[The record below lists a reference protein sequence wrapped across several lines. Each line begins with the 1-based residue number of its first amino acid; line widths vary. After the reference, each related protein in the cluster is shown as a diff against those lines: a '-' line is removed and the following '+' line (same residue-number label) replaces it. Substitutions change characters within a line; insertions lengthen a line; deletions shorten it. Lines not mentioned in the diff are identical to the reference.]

1 MEALAQPNV
10 HAMAVMALT
19 VFALF
24 LFSRENLSIESS
36 SLLVIALLALGFQL
50 FPYEARGARLDPAD
64 FFLGFGNESLIAIC
78 ALMMASEGLVRTGA
92 LAPIG
97 RWSARVWQWSPQ
109 VAMLGILVVT
119 ILVSAFM
126 NNTPQVVVMI
136 PILISVALRSG
147 TAPSRLLMPMTFSAQ
162 IGGMLTPIGTGLNL
176 LIIGSAAQMG
186 AHRFGMFDF
195 FVPGL
200 VVAIVGVSYL
210 WLLAPRLLPDRETHF
225 HDTSPR
231 VFNAVLHVNADSY
244 ANGRSIAEVL
254 QKVTGEMT
262 IIRIQRGENLTL
274 AKLPSSVLR
283 EGDRLFVSDK
293 PEKLKEF
300 EEVLGLTLYDARGE
314 ARVTE
319 EHPLAAEDQQ
329 LAEIVVT
336 EGSPLARRT
345 LNQAG
350 FKYRYELVPLAVH
363 RGRRQPPAGAELGD
377 EILRVGDVLLVQGP
391 AAEIVRLKA
400 GGELLVLDATTDV
413 PHTAKAPIAVAI
425 MVAVVALASLNVLP
439 IAMSALAGVVLM
451 IVTGCMRWRDATNAL
466 DAGVV
471 FLTVA
476 SLALSTAMV
485 QTGGAQFLAQGFVAA
500 SWSLAPVFLLSALVF
515 VMAVFANV
523 ISNTAAAVIGTPIA
537 VNIAHLLSVPPE
549 PFVLAVL
556 FGANMGFCT
565 PMADNCNLLVFSA
578 GGYRFGD
585 FPKVGVPL
593 ALLLWA
599 TVSVVLPWYYPLA

>member
-1 MEALAQPNV
+1 MEALPNM
-10 HAMAVMALT
+10 HAAAVMALT
-19 VFALF
+19 VLALY

-36 SLLVIALLALGFQL
+36 SVIVIALLALGFVL
-50 FPYEARGARLDPAD
+50 FPYETRDGPLDPAD

-97 RWSARVWQWSPQ
+97 RWSARLWQWSASA
-109 VAMLGILVVT
+109 AMLGILVIT
-119 ILVSAFM
+119 TLVSAFM

-176 LIIGSAAQMG
+176 LIIGTAADMG
-186 AHRFGMFDF
+186 VHRFGMFDF
-195 FVPGL
+195 FLPGL
-200 VVAIVGVSYL
+200 IVAAAGVLYL

-225 HDTSPR
+225 QNTSPR
-231 VFNAVLHVNADSY
+231 VFNAVLHVNEDSE
-244 ANGRSIAEVL
+244 ANGKTLAEVRQAVNEEL
-254 QKVTGEMT
+254 KIEKV
-262 IIRIQRGENLTL
+262 QRGDNLTL

-283 EGDRLFVSDK
+283 AGDRLFVSDK
-293 PEKLKEF
+293 PDKLKEY
-300 EEVLGLTLYDARGE
+300 EEVLGLTLYDAKGE

-336 EGSPLARRT
+336 ESSPLARRT

-350 FKYRYELVPLAVH
+350 FKYRYDLVPLALH
-363 RGRRQPPAGAELGD
+363 RGNGAGRSGSDLVDEL
-377 EILRVGDVLLVQGP
+377 LRVGDVLLVQGP
-391 AAEIVRLKA
+391 AEEIARLKA
-400 GGELLVLDATTDV
+400 SGELLVLDATTDL
-413 PHTAKAPIAVAI
+413 PHTAKAPLAVAI
-425 MVAVVALASLNVLP
+425 MIAVVAFASLKILP
-439 IAMSALAGVVLM
+439 IAIAALSGFVLM
-451 IVTGCMRWRDATNAL
+451 VLTGCLRWRDATNAL
-466 DAGVV
+466 DAGLI

-476 SLALSTAMV
+476 SLALSSALL
-485 QTGGAQFLAQGFVAA
+485 QTGGAQFLAEGFVAA
-500 SWSLAPVFLLSALVF
+500 SWNLPPVWLLSALVLI
-515 VMAVFANV
+515 MAVFANV

-537 VNIAHLLSVPPE
+537 VTVARLLDVPPE

-565 PMADNCNLLVFSA
+565 PMADNCNLLVYSA
-578 GGYRFGD
+578 GGYHFRD

-599 TVSVVLPWYYPLA
+599 AVSVVLPWFYPLG